1 MVRSKEYEK
10 VKFYVKFLLSVI
22 FQIRNIFLMNRSRA
36 IFAVVNTIEYNKIGC
51 SKIIVGGIQN
61 YLIAC
66 STDGIIFFVTL
77 CFSSADL

>member
-1 MVRSKEYEK
+1 
-10 VKFYVKFLLSVI
+10 
-22 FQIRNIFLMNRSRA
+22 MNRSRA
-36 IFAVVNTIEYNKIGC
+36 IFTVMNTIEYNKIGC